1 MELLKRIEHYAK
13 TEAQRVALYI
23 DDEQLNYAA
32 LHERVKDA
40 ASRLPEYDLPLNVA
54 LSFSRIQDF
63 VVAYLAVLSKGGTPW
78 VMDTNWSAAR
88 KKALYE
94 TYDIPYLWED
104 ETFYQRQKQFR
115 KSLASGVLH
124 VGFTSGTTG
133 LPKALLRDEAS
144 WIASFEQ
151 NEKLMTRGRGKNH
164 TLVALG
170 PYAHSLTLYVVIY
183 ALFYGRTF
191 LGQNDYHIERCASR
205 IADYTDNCSLFL
217 VPTMVYDWLQHASQ
231 NNHVSEVF
239 ISGDKLTEQRHRL
252 LKRTLPSAAIYEF
265 FGTSEASFISVNMNQ
280 TAPLNSVGKVFS
292 NVQIDIRHQDEKGI
306 GQLFVKSPMTFS
318 GYLGDVASQWIKT
331 GDYAHLKEAY
341 LYLHGRL
348 QDRLIIG
355 GKNVY
360 PSVVEQ
366 QLKQLEG
373 VQDVII
379 VRQPH
384 TKFGEVAVALYT
396 GIQIISYRHMRTQL
410 EKVVSRY
417 EIPSKW
423 IRVEKLPYTSSGKV
437 SRRIAQ
443 HLYEG
448 GDFNE

>member
-23 DDEQLNYAA
+23 DDEQLNYAT
-32 LHERVKDA
+32 LHERVKDT

-78 VMDTNWSAAR
+78 VMDANWSAAR

-94 TYDIPYLWED
+94 TYDIPYIWED
-104 ETFYQRQKQFR
+104 ETFYQRQKQSR

-133 LPKALLRDEAS
+133 LPKAFLRDEAS

-164 TLVALG
+164 MLVALG

-239 ISGDKLTEQRHRL
+239 ISGDKLTEQRHCM

-292 NVQIDIRHQDEKGI
+292 NVQIDIRHQD
-306 GQLFVKSPMTFS
+306 
-318 GYLGDVASQWIKT
+318 
-331 GDYAHLKEAY
+331 
-341 LYLHGRL
+341 
-348 QDRLIIG
+348 RLIIG
-355 GKNVY
+355 SKNVY

-396 GIQIISYRHMRTQL
+396 GTQIISYRYMRAQL

-423 IRVEKLPYTSSGKV
+423 MRVEKLPYTSSGKV
-437 SRRIAQ
+437 SRHIVQ